1 MNNRILLVDDDQEL
15 LAALELKLDK
25 EGFQVETAPDG
36 EVALEI
42 IRKKLPVTI
51 GED

>member
-15 LAALELKLDK
+15 IAALELKLEK

-36 EVALEI
+36 KVALEVI
-42 IRKKLPVTI
+42 KKKLP
-51 GED
+51 D